1 MADANGNEQ
10 EIGPPLEQREA
21 DLIWHA
27 PAEGLSGTL
36 IFVLFMNAGLVVFLL
51 MSDMI
56 LLAFT
61 VLATLAILV
70 VFGLLNAAHL
80 IGPGGITIQRP
91 FGTEA
96 QPWSAFSGW
105 RRYGKD
111 IHLVYADTSGKPPLL
126 LHQGQH
132 ADEIAR
138 WLDYYL
144 DELPRE
150 ILAPDDR

>member
-10 EIGPPLEQREA
+10 EISPPLERREA

-36 IFVLFMNAGLVVFLL
+36 IFVLFMDAGLVVLL
-51 MSDMI
+51 LLSNMI
-56 LLAFT
+56 LLAFA
-61 VLATLAILV
+61 VLGTLILLMT
-70 VFGLLNAAHL
+70 FGLLSVAHL

-91 FGTEA
+91 FGATSE
-96 QPWSAFSGW
+96 PWSAFAGW

-111 IHLVYADTSGKPPLL
+111 IQLAYADVGDKPPLL
-126 LHQGQH
+126 LHKGQH
-132 ADEIAR
+132 ADEVVK

-144 DELPRE
+144 DKLPQE
-150 ILAPDDR
+150 ILSPDD